1 MNCDLRLSDEA
12 GTTLRRGARCHH
24 SSRGRE
30 VRAPFAVGSG
40 DLFGLAVGRSS
51 QASTRTPRRRT
62 DRDATTVVEQK
73 DLI

>member
-1 MNCDLRLSDEA
+1 MNGDLRLSDEA
-12 GTTLRRGARCHH
+12 GTTLGCGAMCRR
-24 SSRGRE
+24 SSRSWE
-30 VRAPFAVGSG
+30 VRAAFAPWSG

>member
-1 MNCDLRLSDEA
+1 MNSDLRLSDEA
-12 GTTLRRGARCHH
+12 GTTLRCGAMRRH
-24 SSRGRE
+24 SSRDWE
-30 VRAPFAVGSG
+30 VRAAIAAGSG

-51 QASTRTPRRRT
+51 RASSGTPRTRT